1 MPIIIALVSGIL
13 FGLGLLL
20 AGMGNPAKIL
30 AFLDITGNWDPSLLV
45 TMAVAMV
52 ISGIAF
58 QLVKKRKTSILN
70 CPLQIPNS
78 KIIDKK
84 LVIGSVLF
92 GLGWGLGGICPGPAI
107 LLTGMGLTQGIL
119 FTLAM
124 IAGMAIFQLFQ
135 RTEK

>member
-58 QLVKKRKTSILN
+58 QLVKKRKTSVLN
-70 CPLQIPNS
+70 CPLQIPTS

>member
-45 TMAVAMV
+45 TMAVAML

-58 QLVKKRKTSILN
+58 QLVKKRKTSVLN
-70 CPLQIPNS
+70 CPLQIPSSNV
-78 KIIDKK
+78 IDKK

>member
-30 AFLDITGNWDPSLLV
+30 AFLDITGNWDPSLLI

-58 QLVKKRKTSILN
+58 QLVKKRKTSVLN
-70 CPLQIPNS
+70 CPLQIPTS
-78 KIIDKK
+78 KVIDKK

-119 FTLAM
+119 FALAM
-124 IAGMAIFQLFQ
+124 IAGMTIFQLFQ

>member
-45 TMAVAMV
+45 TMAVALV

-58 QLVKKRKTSILN
+58 QLVKKRKTSVLN
-70 CPLQIPNS
+70 CPLQIPTS
-78 KIIDKK
+78 KVIDKK

-119 FTLAM
+119 FALAM

>member
-1 MPIIIALVSGIL
+1 M
-13 FGLGLLL
+13 
-20 AGMGNPAKIL
+20 
-30 AFLDITGNWDPSLLV
+30 
-45 TMAVAMV
+45 
-52 ISGIAF
+52 
-58 QLVKKRKTSILN
+58 KKRKTSILN
-70 CPLQIPNS
+70 CPLQIPSS

>member
-58 QLVKKRKTSILN
+58 QLVKKRKTSVLN
-70 CPLQIPNS
+70 CPLQIPTS
-78 KIIDKK
+78 KVIDKK

>member
-20 AGMGNPAKIL
+20 AGMGDPAKIL
-30 AFLDITGNWDPSLLV
+30 AFLDVTGNWDPSLLV

-58 QLVKKRKTSILN
+58 QLVKKRKTSVLN
-70 CPLQIPNS
+70 CPLQIPTS

>member
-1 MPIIIALVSGIL
+1 MPIIIALLSGL
-13 FGLGLLL
+13 FFGFGLLL

-30 AFLDITGNWDPSLLV
+30 AFLDVTGNWDPSLLV

-52 ISGIAF
+52 ISGIAY
-58 QLVKKRKTSILN
+58 QCVKKRPASLLN
-70 CPLQIPNS
+70 CPLQIPTS
-78 KIIDKK
+78 KVITNK

-92 GLGWGLGGICPGPAI
+92 GLGWGLAGICPGPAI

-124 IAGMAIFQLFQ
+124 IAGMAIFQLLP
-135 RTEK
+135 RSEK

>member
-52 ISGIAF
+52 ISSIAF
-58 QLVKKRKTSILN
+58 QLVKKRKTSVLN
-70 CPLQIPNS
+70 CPLQIPTS
-78 KIIDKK
+78 KVIDKK

-119 FTLAM
+119 FALAM

>member
-58 QLVKKRKTSILN
+58 QLVKKRKTSVLN
-70 CPLQIPNS
+70 CPLQIPTS
-78 KIIDKK
+78 KVIDKK

-119 FTLAM
+119 FALAM
-124 IAGMAIFQLFQ
+124 IAGMTIFQLFQ